1 MKSMDT
7 INIELN
13 IEKKIDVDI
22 DVRDILYAI
31 NDSNMKN
38 RWNYIAIILN
48 GVKLSIDD
56 LTDEQKTIITK
67 YLEDKLQILKP

>member
-1 MKSMDT
+1 MDT